1 MLQMKNYISIFE
13 KIVRLL
19 IADGTTAERCG
30 ATHCLEKNIALRYS
44 KDILY
49 NVMKEMSI
57 CWYVNCS
64 FTFVDRQKLQIKS
77 LIILC
82 RLIGS
87 LGTSINNMRNGFI
100 NPGSNPNNISHF
112 SFKICYILRHEIAI
126 DGNLSLSINNIRISL
141 NLTNL

>member
-1 MLQMKNYISIFE
+1 MKNYISIFE

-30 ATHCLEKNIALRYS
+30 ATHCLEKNIALMYS

-64 FTFVDRQKLQIKS
+64 FTFVDR
-77 LIILC
+77 
-82 RLIGS
+82 
-87 LGTSINNMRNGFI
+87 
-100 NPGSNPNNISHF
+100 
-112 SFKICYILRHEIAI
+112 
-126 DGNLSLSINNIRISL
+126 
-141 NLTNL
+141 